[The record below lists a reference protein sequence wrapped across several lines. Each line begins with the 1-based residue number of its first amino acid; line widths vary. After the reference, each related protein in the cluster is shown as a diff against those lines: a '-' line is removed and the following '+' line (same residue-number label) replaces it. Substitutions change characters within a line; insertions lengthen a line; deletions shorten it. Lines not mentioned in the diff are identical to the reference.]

1 MEAPSS
7 GSACSCGHR
16 RQRLDD
22 AAALVLNH
30 VLELV
35 AEVLQE
41 ALHGPRG
48 RVAERADRMAFD
60 LVRDV
65 DEHVEIG
72 LRALPLRDPREHAV
86 EPARTLAA
94 RRALAARLGVVEA

>member
-1 MEAPSS
+1 MTWPPREPAWSE
-7 GSACSCGHR
+7 SACSCGHR

-22 AAALVLNH
+22 AAALVLHH

-48 RVAERADRMAFD
+48 RIAERANRVTFD

-65 DEHVEIG
+65 DEHVEVRLG
-72 LRALPLRDPREHAV
+72 ALPLGDSREHTV
-86 EPARTLAA
+86 EPAR
-94 RRALAARLGVVEA
+94 ALAA